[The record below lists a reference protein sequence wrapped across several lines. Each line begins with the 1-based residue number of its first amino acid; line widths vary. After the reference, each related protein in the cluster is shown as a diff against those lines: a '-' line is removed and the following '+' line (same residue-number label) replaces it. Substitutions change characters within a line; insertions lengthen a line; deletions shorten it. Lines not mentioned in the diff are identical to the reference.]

1 VRLKCVARGS
11 DAYGASVKAR
21 RTVAVGSSPIFLNG
35 GTKKAAGCLK
45 GSVAKG

>member
-1 VRLKCVARGS
+1 
-11 DAYGASVKAR
+11 VKAR

-45 GSVAKG
+45 GTIAK